1 MEPKMDKE
9 LFEDLVLDSIK
20 DLPQYFLTKMENVE
34 IVVQDIVSGGVISKS
49 GMNVS
54 RDSLLGLYQGV
65 PLRKRRLGYSNVLP
79 DKITLFRKPI
89 ERQCSTV
96 KELKEKIREVIIHEI
111 GHYFGLNEEE
121 IQKAFHEH

>member
-1 MEPKMDKE
+1 MEPWMDKE

-20 DLPQYFLTKMENVE
+20 DLPEYFLRKMENVE
-34 IVVQDIVSGGVISKS
+34 IVVQDICSEAVISKS

-65 PLRKRRLGYSNVLP
+65 PLRKRRLWYCNVLP

-121 IQKAFHEH
+121 IQKASLEH